1 MLYNLAI
8 VLYATAVHLAALFS
22 RKPRLLVRGHWA
34 VGKVLRQQLR
44 PGVRYIWFHAASLGE
59 FEQGRPLMEEIRA
72 RYPDYGI
79 LLTFFSPS
87 GYEVRKN
94 YQGADVVCYLP
105 FDHPSAVRR
114 FLNRVQPCMAFFIK
128 YEFWKNYLDELH
140 RRQIPV
146 YSVSSIFRRGQI
158 FFRWYGGR
166 YREVLRDFD
175 HLFVQNEE
183 SRRYLSAIGIDR
195 VTVVGD
201 TRFDRVLQI
210 CQQAK
215 SLPLV
220 DAFRQDDRIT
230 LVAGSSWPPDEAL
243 FIEYFNRHPE
253 LRLIIAPHVIAESH
267 LQDIERRLQRPSVRY
282 SQADPRRVR
291 EADCL
296 IVDGYGLLSSIY
308 RYGDVAYIGGGFGVG
323 IHNTLEAAVYGIPVI
338 FGPKYQ
344 NFQEAVQLIEAG
356 GAFTIAD
363 QAELSAR
370 LDDLIQDPAHLH
382 DAGGRAGQYVSSRAG
397 ATRTIL
403 SMIDLGERHD

>member
-1 MLYNLAI
+1 M
-8 VLYATAVHLAALFS
+8 
-22 RKPRLLVRGHWA
+22 
-34 VGKVLRQQLR
+34 
-44 PGVRYIWFHAASLGE
+44 
-59 FEQGRPLMEEIRA
+59 
-72 RYPDYGI
+72 
-79 LLTFFSPS
+79 
-87 GYEVRKN
+87 
-94 YQGADVVCYLP
+94 
-105 FDHPSAVRR
+105 
-114 FLNRVQPCMAFFIK
+114 
-128 YEFWKNYLDELH
+128 
-140 RRQIPV
+140 
-146 YSVSSIFRRGQI
+146 
-158 FFRWYGGR
+158 
-166 YREVLRDFD
+166 
-175 HLFVQNEE
+175 QNEE

-215 SLPLV
+215 PLPLV

-308 RYGDVAYIGGGFGVG
+308 RYGDMAYIGGGFGVG

-356 GAFTIAD
+356 GAFSIAD
-363 QAELSAR
+363 QAQLSAR

-382 DAGGRAGQYVSSRAG
+382 HAGKCAGQYVSNRAG

-403 SMIDLGERHD
+403 GMVDLGERHD